1 MPLFLSVPICT
12 VTFSNADAPTETY
25 IPEFA
30 RLSTL
35 IFLQYRVE
43 WYTQNLFAIF
53 ENGHYAAD
61 QVYFY
66 DSNEKISANLDS
78 RTRGKVLALR
88 NHRDLNNV
96 YFFLKTCRYLLFTSK
111 NNRQKENLKYNIW
124 KNCKA
129 PKWAKLFSNKLSNTF
144 CFRCNL

>member
-12 VTFSNADAPTETY
+12 VTFSNADAPTETD

-66 DSNEKISANLDS
+66 DSN
-78 RTRGKVLALR
+78 
-88 NHRDLNNV
+88 
-96 YFFLKTCRYLLFTSK
+96 
-111 NNRQKENLKYNIW
+111 
-124 KNCKA
+124 
-129 PKWAKLFSNKLSNTF
+129 
-144 CFRCNL
+144 